1 MTMAACGSVTA
12 ETLGFEASQ
21 AIPAAKG
28 TLPKGLFA
36 AKPTAPL
43 SAKTKQHLVHSI
55 ASITMLALLRP
66 ANTGLEASARMP
78 EILVLGLRLADGVQ
92 ETPDDVIELIASQRA
107 SGILFAVVRTAEH
120 EGTTRE
126 ECQFAVRRAI
136 PGRAGHTPTFRV
148 FHSAWEPAG
157 EMFLDVNGAT
167 MDELWASLC
176 SQTILG
182 STDFADLD
190 ARIARVE
197 RIRALE
203 AAVAKLTADHK
214 RAKNPAQRNEI
225 YAKLHKAKNELAALQ

>member
-36 AKPTAPL
+36 AKPTDPL

-136 PGRAGHTPTFRV
+136 PVRAGHTPTFRV

-197 RIRALE
+197 RVRALE

>member
-1 MTMAACGSVTA
+1 
-12 ETLGFEASQ
+12 
-21 AIPAAKG
+21 
-28 TLPKGLFA
+28 
-36 AKPTAPL
+36 
-43 SAKTKQHLVHSI
+43 
-55 ASITMLALLRP
+55 MLALLRP
-66 ANTGLEASARMP
+66 ANTGLEASARIP
-78 EILVLGLRLADGVQ
+78 EILVLGLRLADGAQ

-197 RIRALE
+197 RVRALE